1 MQAQLVRE
9 GRVGDKPVRVTKG
22 LTLEAGEQAL
32 EVAYLLEGLTPGD
45 TYHFGVEW
53 NFAGMPAGLDDRYF
67 RDARGN
73 SLGQLGTLLDLHDA
87 DSLAL
92 VDGWLCLGVELRSDR
107 PTHFWTFP
115 IDTVS
120 QSEAGFELVH
130 QSVAVLPHWYVTAGQ
145 DGRWGV
151 TMTLTTDTTAAE
163 RQPTIAEV
171 IATA

>member
-1 MQAQLVRE
+1 
-9 GRVGDKPVRVTKG
+9 
-22 LTLEAGEQAL
+22 
-32 EVAYLLEGLTPGD
+32 
-45 TYHFGVEW
+45 
-53 NFAGMPAGLDDRYF
+53 MPAGLDDRYF

-92 VDGWLCLGVELRSDR
+92 VDAWLCLGVELRSDR

-115 IDTVS
+115 VDTVS

-151 TMTLTTDTTAAE
+151 TMTLAIDTTAAE
-163 RQPTIAEV
+163 KQPTIAEV